1 MLLGRGDPKD
11 SASQF
16 AAGVGSIVST
26 AQGSDGEQSAAQQQ
40 QGSGF
45 RDVRSYV
52 DVERHIADFVSGP
65 VVQTALRL
73 SQLRGQPHALER
85 PLQATRN
92 RALEALELVVSDQT
106 LASAGSSF
114 SPTGLQIPVSTHAH
128 YPR

>member
-1 MLLGRGDPKD
+1 MLLCRGDLKD

-52 DVERHIADFVSGP
+52 DVERHIADFVSGL

-73 SQLRGQPHALER
+73 SQLRSQPHALER

-92 RALEALELVVSDQT
+92 RALEALAPEDALGSLRKHSVSVQPH
-106 LASAGSSF
+106 LPF
-114 SPTGLQIPVSTHAH
+114 STG
-128 YPR
+128 